1 MANEPQPERRE
12 SADVVTIVLVSCGIA
27 GLILIGTGIG
37 LFIYYSAW
45 TPLITWL
52 REGTRDSLWKVALSF
67 GCVFVGTLVTV
78 IGLQWARQY
87 ERTDPVLRRIIY
99 GFNVY
104 VQMQLLCWVLAIV
117 NLGIGIF
124 FPNFLD
130 TTEGSFYSLS
140 EKTQEYIA
148 QLDRPVQ
155 IFVVMPEGSETYLN
169 ARTMLEQMHDLNP
182 KYFNFEE
189 VSPSL
194 NRGRIAELTKEFPTF
209 TDLGLI
215 VKYGEG
221 KETYSF
227 IPATELENQEFD
239 FSSGRQKQRQ
249 FNGEVRLMQELYY
262 LSGGKKKP
270 VIYFT
275 QGYGE
280 PDLFAGDQYGMG
292 NIRQKLTQANYQ
304 LRPLSFADQQTKVPD
319 DADVVVV
326 VGPKRPMVNSV
337 PALKEY
343 MDGPTRKG
351 KLVVLIGPTPAG
363 EGPGNQMRQVGL
375 EDWLRTNWN
384 VDITNEQILT
394 FALPTAQGWVLD
406 RSFPRV
412 LLTPTDEAIAAHH
425 PLAQNFQ
432 NQLIPWYFVREVKPQ
447 PGKPTLHADAVLG
460 SVGRVW
466 TETDMKVKQQE
477 TFIQLAQNPDLQ
489 KQRVKQDSL
498 PVVVTVAESS
508 TDPHSSARS
517 DRGQTPRL
525 VVIGCSDM
533 VTNQFNPSDTEVDF
547 LRGAIDWCRER
558 YSDIGIQPKT
568 HQNYTLPRTVKLS
581 RLLFLPALVMVL
593 AIGGLG
599 LVVWN
604 IRRR

>member
-1 MANEPQPERRE
+1 MANAPQSERRE
-12 SADVVTIVLVSCGIA
+12 TTDVVTIVLIA
-27 GLILIGTGIG
+27 CAFVGFILLGTGIG
-37 LFIYYSAW
+37 VFIYYNAW
-45 TPLITWL
+45 TPLIAWL
-52 REGTRDSLWKVALSF
+52 REGTRDSLWKVALAF
-67 GCVFVGTLVTV
+67 GLVLVGTLVTI

-87 ERTDPVLRRIIY
+87 ERTDPVLRRVIY

-104 VQMQLLCWVLAIV
+104 VQMLLLCWVLAII

-140 EKTQEYIA
+140 DKTQEYIA
-148 QLDRPVQ
+148 QLDRPVHVY
-155 IFVVMPEGSETYLN
+155 VVMPEGSETYSN
-169 ARTMLEQMHDLNP
+169 TRTMLEQMHELNP
-182 KYFNFEE
+182 KYFTFEE

-194 NRGRIAELTKEFPTF
+194 NRGRIAELSKEFPAL

-280 PDLFAGDQYGMG
+280 AGLLAGG
-292 NIRQKLTQANYQ
+292 PTGLGTIRQKLTQANYQ
-304 LRPLSFADQQTKVPD
+304 VRPLDLADQQTKVPD

-326 VGPKRPMVNSV
+326 VGPKRPMVNAL

-343 MDGPTRKG
+343 MDGTARKG
-351 KLVVLIGPTPAG
+351 KMVVLLGPTPAG
-363 EGPGNQMRQVGL
+363 DGNTMRQVGL
-375 EDWLRTNWN
+375 EDWLRTNWS

-432 NQLIPWYFVREVKPQ
+432 NQLVPWYFVREVKPQ
-447 PGKPTLHADAVLG
+447 ASKPTLHAEAIMG

-466 TETDMKVKQQE
+466 TENDLKEPDKQRQM
-477 TFIQLAQNPDLQ
+477 FIQLAQNPDLQ
-489 KQRVKQDSL
+489 KQRVKQESL
-498 PVVVTVAESS
+498 PAVVTVAESS
-508 TDPHSSARS
+508 ADPHSFARS
-517 DRGQTPRL
+517 DHGQTPRL

-533 VTNQFNPSDTEVDF
+533 VTDQFNPGDTEVDF
-547 LRGAIDWCRER
+547 LRGSIDWCRER
-558 YSDIGIQPKT
+558 YSDIGIQPKA
-568 HQNYTLPRTVKLS
+568 HQNYTLPRTAKWY
-581 RLLFLPALVMVL
+581 RLLWIPALVMIL
-593 AIGGLG
+593 AMGGLG